1 MAANSRAQIQGAM
14 SGNDVNLRDFEDCSA
29 DLLGK
34 AKDNNGSCT
43 IGPLSTPF
51 DESFSLGDVRG
62 ATVTLDV
69 CGEDGSDLH
78 GERAMNQI
86 SRDPLDL
93 VEQTM
98 GAMHQYPDG
107 AMLFLEALFTPSK
120 VRDSLG
126 TGFTHEQGDVST
138 LKSPLIVH
146 S

>member
-1 MAANSRAQIQGAM
+1 
-14 SGNDVNLRDFEDCSA
+14 
-29 DLLGK
+29 
-34 AKDNNGSCT
+34 
-43 IGPLSTPF
+43 
-51 DESFSLGDVRG
+51 
-62 ATVTLDV
+62 VTLDV

-93 VEQTM
+93 VELTM

-107 AMLFLEALFTPSK
+107 AMLFLEALFTPAED
-120 VRDSLG
+120 RDSLG